1 MIVIKNVSDLSR
13 EEIKEALIIY
23 YQTGESQID
32 GDILGRMQELWDELV
47 EGVTITGLTI
57 NQLKK
62 QIKHS
67 KNPLEIK
74 TLNKQLNLLYKRK

>member
-1 MIVIKNVSDLSR
+1 MIIIKNVSNLSL

-23 YQTGESQID
+23 CETGESQIE
-32 GDILGRMQELWDELV
+32 GDILGRMQELWDELT
-47 EGVTITGLTI
+47 EGVATTGLTI
-57 NQLKK
+57 SQLKK

-74 TLNKQLNLLYKRK
+74 MLNKQLNLLYKR